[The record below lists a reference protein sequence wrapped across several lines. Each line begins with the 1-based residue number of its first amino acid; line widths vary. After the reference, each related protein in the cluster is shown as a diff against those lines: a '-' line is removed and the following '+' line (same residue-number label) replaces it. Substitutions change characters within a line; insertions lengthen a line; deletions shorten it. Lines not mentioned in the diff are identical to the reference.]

1 MSLFVLSQRIE
12 EVPSRENSSVWER
25 QAERPTAMPNDKKTK
40 VAVRSGS
47 LSSVAL
53 ALAACGGDGAS
64 DESKEIEADVAY
76 PVIPESG
83 SGVIEASYPQLLFSQ
98 DKIVYRDVTVDQE
111 NYWPTPGVSFFLPTD
126 VNLDSRTDILIHLWW
141 GTNTAYE
148 FFTTEPTPDLILIYV
163 QEESGAFTL
172 SNQEVFGSALPS
184 LGGASRKVS
193 YKDINGDGVID
204 FAFAMNMEDLRA
216 QAGVADTNN
225 AFPTVVLSNGLGG
238 YEVVRLGEAAWGHGV
253 EIIELPNSI
262 FDIAFGG
269 YSGTSRQIFRFDGG
283 EFIDVI
289 DQYPVDSFSGNW
301 ANTINSFFSTD
312 DNATFITSSI
322 TNNIYASEPNQNE
335 LGELYYQLEQVEQGF
350 IVHIV
355 TEDGAYELYREV
367 KPSDYQMKSEMDTIY
382 NGLTVHILDDG
393 KALTHY
399 TIDAQRIFQ
408 EDGGRIVLVNKISA
422 SLLEDSVNLVTG
434 EILIDHAPK
443 PYTTY
448 SFFSLDVDGVVELNV
463 EFEEEFGNI
472 NTNFFDVLDLDG
484 NGCFDLVIHVF
495 NRPWEDALKTQ
506 NLPLIYLNDGND
518 LLVRVNPLDFLDER
532 NLLIGDFD
540 QGLQTSMFDLNG
552 DGKLNIFQY
561 PEVFQDEMVIHYSD
575 VLI

>member
-1 MSLFVLSQRIE
+1 MSLFVPSQRNE
-12 EVPSRENSSVWER
+12 EVPSGENSSVWER
-25 QAERPTAMPNDKKTK
+25 QAERPTAMPNDKKMK

-47 LSSVAL
+47 LTSVAL

-64 DESKEIEADVAY
+64 DESKGVETDVAD

-83 SGVIEASYPQLLFSQ
+83 AGVIDASYPQLIFSQ

-111 NYWPTPGVSFFLPTD
+111 NYRSTPVVSLFLATD
-126 VNLDSRTDILIHLWW
+126 VNLDDRTDFLVHLWW
-141 GTNTAYE
+141 EAYE
-148 FFTTEPTPDLILIYV
+148 ANDVFTTEPTPDLLLMYV
-163 QEESGAFTL
+163 QDEDGAFKL
-172 SNQEVFGSALPS
+172 SNQEVFGTALPS

-193 YKDINGDGVID
+193 HKDINGDGVQD
-204 FAFAMNMEDLRA
+204 FAFAMNMEDLRD
-216 QAGVADTNN
+216 QAGDSDIN
-225 AFPTVVLSNGLGG
+225 AQPTIVLSNGVGG
-238 YEVVRLGEAAWGHGV
+238 YEVIRLGEAAWGHGV

-262 FDIAFGG
+262 FDVAFGG
-269 YSGTSRQIFRFDGG
+269 YSGNNRQMFRFDNG

-289 DQYPVDSFSGNW
+289 DQYPVDLFYGVW
-301 ANTINSFFSTD
+301 ASTINSFFSAD
-312 DNATFITSSI
+312 ENVTFITSSI
-322 TNNIYASEPNQNE
+322 SDNIYASELTQNE
-335 LGELYYQLEQVEQGF
+335 LGEPFYQLEQVEQGF
-350 IVHIV
+350 IVHVV
-355 TEDGAYELYREV
+355 TEVGAYELYREV
-367 KPSDYQMKSEMDTIY
+367 KPSDYQMKTEMDTIY

-484 NGCFDLVIHVF
+484 NGYFDLVVHVF
-495 NRPWEDALKTQ
+495 NRPWEDTLKTQ

-518 LLVRVNPLDFLDER
+518 LLVRVDPLDFLDER
-532 NLLIGDFD
+532 NLLVGNFD
-540 QGLQTSMFDLNG
+540 LSLQTSMFDLNG

-561 PEVFQDEMVIHYSD
+561 PEVFQDEMTIHYSD